1 MELLKKKRKKLA
13 PPTTVVAAVN
23 RVMNSGAWMT
33 TDTIA
38 GLASELLNRQVKKE
52 SVWTAMHSLRSQGRT
67 ILRRGRVNGFAY
79 EFRLV
84 RKGGK

>member
-1 MELLKKKRKKLA
+1 MALLKKRKKLA
-13 PPTTVVAAVN
+13 PPTTVIAAVN

-33 TDTIA
+33 TDTITGA
-38 GLASELLNRQVKKE
+38 ASELLNRQVKKE

-67 ILRRGRVNGFAY
+67 ILRRRRVSGFAY